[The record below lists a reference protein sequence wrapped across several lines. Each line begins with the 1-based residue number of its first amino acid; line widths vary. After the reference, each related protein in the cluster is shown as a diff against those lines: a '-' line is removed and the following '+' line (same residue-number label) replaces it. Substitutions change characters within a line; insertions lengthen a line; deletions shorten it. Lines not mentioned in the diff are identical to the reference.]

1 MPNSRRPSNKSRF
14 EIPVSSRKAV
24 RDRPEDRR
32 QPYKRYQGRDDTNR
46 ALINAAL
53 VAVSTVVTT
62 VLLLA
67 ISGQIYDTTNARLV
81 AQSAGPL
88 PAGIIA
94 TPTLQ
99 PTLAP
104 ATPSPQPG
112 RALPTPSLAAESP
125 TPAATPDDTAIQ
137 AAIDKKLGAD
147 DTLAALEITAT
158 VNEGKV
164 ILVGTAPSDE
174 LKAKVERLVRSVRG
188 VKQVD
193 NQIAVVI
200 N

>member
-1 MPNSRRPSNKSRF
+1 MS
-14 EIPVSSRKAV
+14 VSS
-24 RDRPEDRR
+24 
-32 QPYKRYQGRDDTNR
+32 
-46 ALINAAL
+46 
-53 VAVSTVVTT
+53 
-62 VLLLA
+62 
-67 ISGQIYDTTNARLV
+67 
-81 AQSAGPL
+81 SASPFRMPGP
-88 PAGIIA
+88 GCSDS
-94 TPTLQ
+94 
-99 PTLAP
+99 
-104 ATPSPQPG
+104 SPQPG

-147 DTLAALEITAT
+147 DTLAALGITAT